1 MENIK
6 IRWIVFDF
14 GNVISLPQDKTSL
27 RSMAIKLNLDLFDFE
42 KNYFKYRFL
51 YDRGD
56 LSSKEYWQKVISEN
70 KIKLSEKQ
78 IKYLVKQDIKSWFRI
93 NKPILRWIKKLRK
106 EGFKCAILS
115 NMPKDHSLY
124 FRRIKKLTQF
134 FNFVIFSGEVN
145 LCKPEPEI
153 YELLINK
160 LNVPAGSIAFLD
172 DKEENVSQAIK
183 SGLKSIV
190 FNSNDNFENHIK
202 KAEILINS

>member
-1 MENIK
+1 MSRNANASR
-6 IRWIVFDF
+6 IRCRP
-14 GNVISLPQDKTSL
+14 G
-27 RSMAIKLNLDLFDFE
+27 
-42 KNYFKYRFL
+42 
-51 YDRGD
+51 
-56 LSSKEYWQKVISEN
+56 
-70 KIKLSEKQ
+70 
-78 IKYLVKQDIKSWFRI
+78 
-93 NKPILRWIKKLRK
+93 
-106 EGFKCAILS
+106 
-115 NMPKDHSLY
+115 
-124 FRRIKKLTQF
+124 